1 MGSITPDYESTL
13 RDIMEV
19 VTYGVFG
26 LFIIVAFLLGRGMKS
41 GNEDS
46 ELRNELREIINH
58 SQDAVKSTLTS
69 EIRERNNDSR
79 DVIVTVIKE
88 LGESQHKVQK
98 ALGEEQQKHLAVV
111 GENISKLQDSN
122 EKKLDEMRNVVDEKL
137 QTTLEKRIGES
148 FKLVS
153 DRLEAVYQGLGEMRT
168 LANDVGGLK
177 KVLTNVS
184 TRGAMGEIQAERI
197 IEQILAPAQYGKNV
211 KTHPNCRGQVEFAI
225 KMPGIDGNMDEP
237 VWLPIDCK
245 FPKEDYERL
254 LDAYEEGDKKLIEKA
269 YSTFESN
276 VTAKAKTIRKEYVA
290 SPHTTDFAVMFLP
303 TEGLYA
309 DVVRRPGLF
318 EALQRDHQIVVT
330 GPSTLAAFVN
340 SLQMGFRTLALET
353 NASEVYNVL
362 GTVKTEFVKFGE
374 HLGKLHKQLNTAANT
389 IGGDG
394 ESIQRRLRAMER
406 ALKDVEALESPSKE
420 IMGLLED

>member
-1 MGSITPDYESTL
+1 
-13 RDIMEV
+13 MEV

-26 LFIIVAFLLGRGMKS
+26 LFIIIAFLLGRGLKS
-41 GNEDS
+41 GNDDS
-46 ELRNELREIINH
+46 ELKNELREIINH

-69 EIRERNNDSR
+69 EIRDRNNDSR

-153 DRLEAVYQGLGEMRT
+153 DRLEAVYQGLGEMKT

-406 ALKDVEALESPSKE
+406 ELKDVEALESPSKE

>member
-1 MGSITPDYESTL
+1 MASLTE
-13 RDIMEV
+13 
-19 VTYGVFG
+19 YGLLLIGAVLG
-26 LFIIVAFLLGRGMKS
+26 IVIGYLLG
-41 GNEDS
+41 GNKDNGQEIRS
-46 ELRNELREIINH
+46 ELREMNKDNRENI
-58 SQDAVKSTLTS
+58 QQTV
-69 EIRERNNDSR
+69 
-79 DVIVTVIKE
+79 VTVVKE
-88 LGESQHKVQK
+88 
-98 ALGEEQQKHLAVV
+98 LGEEQQKHLATV
-111 GENISKLQDSN
+111 GKNISELQESN
-122 EKKLDEMRNVVDEKL
+122 EKKLDEMRQVVDEKL

-153 DRLEAVYQGLGEMRT
+153 DRLEAVHKGLGEMQN
-168 LANDVGGLK
+168 LAADVGGLK

-197 IEQILAPAQYGKNV
+197 LQQILSPNQFDKNV
-211 KTHPNCRGQVEFAI
+211 KTHPDCKGQVEFAI
-225 KMPGIDGNMDEP
+225 KLPGLDGDMADP

-254 LDAYEEGDKKLIEKA
+254 LEAYEEGDKKQIEKA

-276 VTAKAKTIRKEYVA
+276 VTAKAKTIRREYVA
-290 SPHTTDFAVMFLP
+290 APHTTDFAVMFLP

-318 EALQRDHQIVVT
+318 ETLQRDHQIVVT

-362 GTVKTEFVKFGE
+362 GAVKTEFVKFGE

-389 IGGDG
+389 IGGEGDT
-394 ESIQRRLRAMER
+394 IQRRLRAMER
-406 ALKDVEALESPSKE
+406 ALKDVEALDSPSSDILK
-420 IMGLLED
+420 LLDE

>member
-1 MGSITPDYESTL
+1 
-13 RDIMEV
+13 MEV
-19 VTYGVFG
+19 VIYGVFG
-26 LFIIVAFLLGRGMKS
+26 LLIIVAFLLGRGMKS
-41 GNEDS
+41 GSDDS
-46 ELRNELREIINH
+46 ELKNELREIINH
-58 SQDAVKSTLTS
+58 SQDAVKSTITS
-69 EIRERNNDSR
+69 EIRDRNNDSR

-153 DRLEAVYQGLGEMRT
+153 DRLEAVYQGLGEMKT

>member
-1 MGSITPDYESTL
+1 MASLTE
-13 RDIMEV
+13 
-19 VTYGVFG
+19 YGLLLIGAVLG
-26 LFIIVAFLLGRGMKS
+26 IVIGYLLG
-41 GNEDS
+41 GNKDNSQEIRS
-46 ELRNELREIINH
+46 ELREMN
-58 SQDAVKSTLTS
+58 K
-69 EIRERNNDSR
+69 DSR
-79 DVIVTVIKE
+79 ENIQQTVVTVVKE
-88 LGESQHKVQK
+88 
-98 ALGEEQQKHLAVV
+98 LGEEQQKHLATV
-111 GENISKLQDSN
+111 GKNISELQESN
-122 EKKLDEMRNVVDEKL
+122 EKKLDEMRQVVDDKL

-153 DRLEAVYQGLGEMRT
+153 DRLEAVHKGLGEMQS
-168 LANDVGGLK
+168 LATDVGGLK

-197 IEQILAPAQYGKNV
+197 LQQILSPNQFDKNV
-211 KTHPNCRGQVEFAI
+211 KTHPECKGQVEFAI
-225 KMPGIDGNMDEP
+225 KLPGLDGDMSDP

-254 LDAYEEGDKKLIEKA
+254 LEAYEEGDKKQIEKA

-276 VTAKAKTIRKEYVA
+276 VTAKAKTIRREYIA
-290 SPHTTDFAVMFLP
+290 APHTTDFAVMFLP

-318 EALQRDHQIVVT
+318 ETLQRDHQIVVT

-340 SLQMGFRTLALET
+340 SLQMGFRTLALES

-362 GTVKTEFVKFGE
+362 GAVKTEFVKFGE

-406 ALKDVEALESPSKE
+406 ALKDVEALESPTSDILK
-420 IMGLLED
+420 LLDE

>member
-1 MGSITPDYESTL
+1 
-13 RDIMEV
+13 MEAI
-19 VTYGVFG
+19 TYGIFG
-26 LFIIVAFLLGRGMKS
+26 ILIIVAFLLGKGGKS
-41 GNEDS
+41 EIDNSDLTNEVRD
-46 ELRNELREIINH
+46 IINR
-58 SQDAVKSTLTS
+58 SQDALKTTLTS
-69 EIRERNNDSR
+69 EIRDRNNDSR
-79 DVIVTVIKE
+79 DTLVAVLKT
-88 LGESQHKVQK
+88 LGEEQQK
-98 ALGEEQQKHLAVV
+98 MQKTLGEEQQKHLVVV
-111 GENISKLQDSN
+111 GENISKLQTSN

-153 DRLEAVYQGLGEMRT
+153 DRLEAVHKGLGEMQT
-168 LANDVGGLK
+168 LATDVGGLK

-197 IEQILAPAQYGKNV
+197 LEQILAPAQYGKNV
-211 KTHPNCRGQVEFAI
+211 KTHPECKGQVEFAI
-225 KMPGIDGNMDEP
+225 KLPGIDGTMDEP
-237 VWLPIDCK
+237 IWLPIDCK

-254 LDAYEEGDKKLIEKA
+254 LDAYETGDKKAVEKA

-276 VTAKAKTIRKEYVA
+276 VTAKAKTIRKEYVSA
-290 SPHTTDFAVMFLP
+290 PHTTDFAVMFLP

-318 EALQRDHQIVVT
+318 ESLQRDHQIVVT

-353 NASEVYNVL
+353 NASQVYNVL

-406 ALKDVEALESPSKE
+406 ALREVEALDSPSNE
-420 IMGLLED
+420 IMNLLED

>member
-69 EIRERNNDSR
+69 EIRDRNNDSR